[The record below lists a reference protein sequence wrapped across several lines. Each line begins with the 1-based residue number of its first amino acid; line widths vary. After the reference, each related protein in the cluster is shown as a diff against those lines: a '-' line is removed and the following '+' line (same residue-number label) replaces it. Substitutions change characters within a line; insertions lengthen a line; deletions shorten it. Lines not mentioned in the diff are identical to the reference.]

1 MNRLTHRYRRN
12 GFILVVVLGMVMLLS
27 ALLFAFHR
35 TTRRS
40 LEMAEGFR
48 RSERAMHSALAGLSV
63 AIAAVAEANDVTS
76 AHRFADLRT
85 GKEVFSV
92 NNGTCTLTITEENGR
107 INVNTLKDQN
117 GQLHRKR
124 IDQLLR
130 LIDLLNRR
138 KDIGERIGYSVVA
151 AIIDWI
157 DPDDDV
163 TLLPFVNAAGQG
175 VESSYYE
182 TLRPPYRCKNGP
194 MDTIEEL
201 QGVRGI
207 TPEVFATLREL
218 LTTTGSGRIN
228 INAAPPLVIESLC
241 EQMDSTLARMIVQ
254 RRDFKPFETTAELR
268 QVPGMTDNVYLAIQD
283 MIEVQPSDSYY
294 RVQTTGQSEDR
305 TFGIEALLHRNTQ
318 TGNVDIILY
327 RES

>member
-1 MNRLTHRYRRN
+1 MNGPTLRYRRN

-35 TTRRS
+35 TTRGS

-48 RSERAMHSALAGLSV
+48 RSERAMHSARAGLSV
-63 AIAAVAEANDVTS
+63 AIAAIAEANDVTND
-76 AHRFADLRT
+76 HRFADLQT

-92 NNGTCTLTITEENGR
+92 NDGTCTVTITEESGR

-117 GQLHRKR
+117 GQLNRKR

-138 KDIGERIGYSVVA
+138 KDAGGRIGYGVVA
-151 AIIDWI
+151 AIIDWV
-157 DPDDDV
+157 DSDDEV
-163 TLLPFVNAAGQG
+163 TLLPFVNATGQG

-201 QGVRGI
+201 QGVKGI
-207 TPEVFATLREL
+207 TPAAFAALRDL

-228 INAAPPLVIESLC
+228 VNAAPQLVIESLC
-241 EQMDSTLARMIVQ
+241 EQMDSALARMIVQ

-268 QVPGMTDNVYLAIQD
+268 QVPGMTDNVYLAIQG
-283 MIEVQPSDSYY
+283 MIEVRPSDSYY
-294 RVQTTGQSEDR
+294 RVHATGQSEDR
-305 TFGIEALLHRNTQ
+305 TFAIEALLHRNTR